1 MNRHWNVRIP
11 EIEGGQPV
19 PLTYWQE
26 HRRNGL
32 QLKGWHAHKAK
43 DMGEGDDRTSWPRG
57 LQTLRTEGC
66 RSLEKGVEQA
76 PEHPWQPRPRRYSLE
91 QPLGWRWGW
100 KKALGWEEWN
110 MRSAEEGQTIAQ
122 PQQPYN
128 PVSAPLSLQACQW
141 RDREPPERARKE
153 TAPTSWNPKVR
164 KKEPTPRTPMKRLQP
179 WRHRKKRS
187 ASRTVCHS
195 EKRSQQGN
203 PRRAASRKTPS
214 GNRRCTKISR
224 RNTTRRRSKS
234 WQHP

>member
-32 QLKGWHAHKAK
+32 PTESVTRPQ
-43 DMGEGDDRTSWPRG
+43 GEGYGRGWRPNVMTSRST
-57 LQTLRTEGC
+57 TLRTEGC

-128 PVSAPLSLQACQW
+128 PVSAPQSLQACQW
-141 RDREPPERARKE
+141 RDREPPEKARKE

-203 PRRAASRKTPS
+203 PRRAASRKTPR